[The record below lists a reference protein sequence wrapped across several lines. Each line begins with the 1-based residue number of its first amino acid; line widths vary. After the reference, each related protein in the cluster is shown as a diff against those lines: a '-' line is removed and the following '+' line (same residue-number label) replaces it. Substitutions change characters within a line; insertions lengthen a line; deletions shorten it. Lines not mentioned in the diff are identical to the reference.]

1 MFASADKRR
10 KDARCPLAGARGK
23 GWGGPSSGEA
33 RIRVAR
39 HKLLRGAV
47 VDESFLQQPTH
58 CPALSS
64 NITKGVPR
72 RNQLRVVLMI
82 RFLG

>member
-1 MFASADKRR
+1 MWA
-10 KDARCPLAGARGK
+10 
-23 GWGGPSSGEA
+23 SGEA

-47 VDESFLQQPTH
+47 VDESFVQQPTH

-64 NITKGVPR
+64 NITQGVPR
-72 RNQLRVVLMI
+72 GNQLRVVLI
-82 RFLG
+82 DQILESSERPVPARTGSDGGQPSCH